1 MPFRH
6 FYYIR
11 PTYYSSEYDLSSR
24 RIRSRFFHQ
33 NCTIVEYNKYL
44 FKIDIFVGQISRK
57 PGYFIHRLISP
68 EFSPVTKPRYDPERV
83 GQRLVS
89 WESTLGARA
98 FPRYNAR
105 AWTKRTTAHARRILT
120 NGARV
125 EILRSSPDQRA
136 RNYSY
141 DLSLIIDAPTRDISR
156 ARGKFLP

>member
-24 RIRSRFFHQ
+24 TIRSRFFHQ

-44 FKIDIFVGQISRK
+44 FKIDIFVGQDSRK

-89 WESTLGARA
+89 WESSLRHLARVHSRA
-98 FPRYNAR
+98 ITQERERNAR
-105 AWTKRTTAHARRILT
+105 PPTRGAYLRTARGWKFYARRPT
-120 NGARV
+120 SER
-125 EILRSSPDQRA
+125 EI
-136 RNYSY
+136 
-141 DLSLIIDAPTRDISR
+141 IPTIYR
-156 ARGKFLP
+156 LL

>member
-1 MPFRH
+1 M
-6 FYYIR
+6 
-11 PTYYSSEYDLSSR
+11 
-24 RIRSRFFHQ
+24 
-33 NCTIVEYNKYL
+33 
-44 FKIDIFVGQISRK
+44 
-57 PGYFIHRLISP
+57 
-68 EFSPVTKPRYDPERV
+68 KPRYDPERV

-120 NGARV
+120 NSARV

-156 ARGKFLP
+156 ARGKFLPWDPLYPPHSPSWTTPRNPRTRRAYDRLGGRGWRIWLEGWDRWEQVWKTTRAELRKMTKDGGGGAGIHGAGD